1 MILKKKFFLLVFFFI
16 IFSSYN
22 FKAQKKN
29 FSIFF
34 PIKEITIK
42 GSNALDIEKLK
53 AELEFLR
60 NTSLFFFKEEEIIKV
75 TQKYSFIS
83 SIQLKKKYPNT
94 LKILI
99 SEKVPV
105 ATEINGKKKYYIKKN
120 GKKINHVEL
129 KIFEDLPLIFGKHKN
144 FNFLFSELEKSNFK
158 INNIK
163 AFYYFEIGRWD
174 IVLKNKKIIKLPKE
188 NYQNILTEL
197 NLILNNSKFSKY
209 RVFDYRIK
217 DQLILQ

>member
-1 MILKKKFFLLVFFFI
+1 MIRKNNFFLLIFFFTV
-16 IFSSYN
+16 FTTYN
-22 FKAQKKN
+22 FNERKQN
-29 FSIFF
+29 SSIFF
-34 PIKEITIK
+34 PIKKIV
-42 GSNALDIEKLK
+42 IENTFAIDPTKLK

-60 NTSLFFFKEEEIIKV
+60 NTSLFVLNEKNITRVIDKFD
-75 TQKYSFIS
+75 FIS
-83 SIQLKKKYPNT
+83 TIHLKKKYPNT

-105 ATEINGKKKYYIKKN
+105 ATEINGKKKYYITKN

-209 RVFDYRIK
+209 KVFDYRIK